1 MVGYARGLSAQHID
15 RNRSVNHAMQ
25 YMMYFIQYLLYPF
38 TSMNNKYLDFG
49 RFLLKQSKQI
59 EDVSNSSKFLSI
71 YAVFVIS
78 EDSIFQDFFV

>member
-49 RFLLKQSKQI
+49 RFLLKQIQ
-59 EDVSNSSKFLSI
+59 DVSNSSKFLSI
-71 YAVFVIS
+71 YAIFAIS